1 MADPMRES
9 RIGHPGPPEIKSL
22 PQLLTLVGSETL
34 TCEAHLVSPLR
45 NPINVLGAIRCLPLA
60 WLLCLAPLPLLD
72 PLFFA
77 FCRFAFGGA
86 GPFGASLTLGIA
98 ALLRPLGRAA
108 SLTSVGFF
116 GIAPALQIAAL
127 LRALLAHSTLSP
139 LLCCTG
145 PGVRLRLT
153 PPFKTAW
160 AFPRSIRAIDTGAFP
175 SRRGHI
181 HLALRR
187 SAGAGAT
194 HAGTTAGRSSASPL
208 TIAWALR
215 RNDAAVEGE
224 DTACKGWDE

>member
-86 GPFGASLTLGIA
+86 GPFGASLT
-98 ALLRPLGRAA
+98 
-108 SLTSVGFF
+108 SVGFF
-116 GIAPALQIAAL
+116 GIAPALHIAAL

-139 LLCCTG
+139 LLCRTG
-145 PGVRLRLT
+145 PGLRLRLA
-153 PPFKTAW
+153 PPFKAAW
-160 AFPRSIRAIDTGAFP
+160 VFPRSIGAVDTGAFP
-175 SRRGHI
+175 SRRGHV

-187 SAGAGAT
+187 GAGAT